1 LRRGT
6 LTRFA
11 FFESGSYRS
20 VARFRIIAAEFRYK
34 FLIHSNSRGAM
45 SIRGRVLI
53 ASKVAA
59 TAGLLW
65 FALGRIDWAVV
76 GLRLNAVV
84 PLFGVA
90 ALIVLAL
97 QPLLSALRWRLIA
110 GYSGFGMTIAQ
121 AYRLSLIGAFFN
133 QALPSSLG
141 GDGARIWLL
150 VKGGAV
156 PRAATYSVLVDR
168 VMGLLWL
175 IVLAVAC
182 LPWSLAIVSD
192 ATGRISLI
200 VCALGGLVGI
210 GLFLLFGRVD
220 AAWTRRWWATRHL
233 GDVSRLAWRLLSAP
247 APGSAIAVLSLT
259 LHAATVGAVW
269 LIAQGIGA
277 PLDVLQALIVVP
289 PTLLITTVPISIG
302 GWGVRETVMVVAF
315 SFLGLA
321 ETDGLIV
328 SVLYGAATFA
338 VAAVGGLVW
347 ISTTKAPPRK

>member
-1 LRRGT
+1 
-6 LTRFA
+6 
-11 FFESGSYRS
+11 
-20 VARFRIIAAEFRYK
+20 
-34 FLIHSNSRGAM
+34 M

-97 QPLLSALRWRLIA
+97 QPLLSAWRWRLIA
-110 GYSGFGMTIAQ
+110 RYSGFGMTIAQ
-121 AYRLSLIGAFFN
+121 AFRLSLIGAFFN

-141 GDGARIWLL
+141 GDGARIWLS
-150 VKGGAV
+150 VRGGAA

-168 VMGLLWL
+168 VAGLLWL

-182 LPWSLAIVSD
+182 LPWWLAIVSD
-192 ATGRISLI
+192 ATGRISLV
-200 VCALGGLVGI
+200 VCALGGLVAI
-210 GLFLLFGRVD
+210 GAFLLFGRIE
-220 AAWTRRWWATRHL
+220 AQWTRRWWATRHF

-247 APGSAIAVLSLT
+247 IPGSAIAVLSLT

-277 PLDVLQALIVVP
+277 PLDVFQALIVVP

-328 SVLYGAATFA
+328 SVLYGAATFL
-338 VAAVGGLVW
+338 VGAVGGLAW
-347 ISTTKAPPRK
+347 ISTAQAPHRQ